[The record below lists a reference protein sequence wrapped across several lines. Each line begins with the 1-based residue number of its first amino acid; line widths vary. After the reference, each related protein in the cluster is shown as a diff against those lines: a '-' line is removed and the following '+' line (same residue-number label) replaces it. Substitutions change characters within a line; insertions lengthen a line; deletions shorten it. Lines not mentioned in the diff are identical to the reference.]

1 MVLNWKKISVMLGL
15 VLRRIYHL
23 HPTIPWPW
31 TTKKTIPNS
40 SLQLCQNF
48 RKNPQRKEKQ
58 RKKNPSM
65 EKLWKKGKNCKKKEK
80 TVKRWKLKNIE
91 KKGKW
96 KTTVKK
102 GWCGME
108 EAVKQCEVGN
118 CGWDCKL
125 MVLYSTPWQRVRS
138 TATTATTSK
147 QI

>member
-1 MVLNWKKISVMLGL
+1 MVLNWKKISVMLGVGIKENPSSPSNNPL
-15 VLRRIYHL
+15 TLNNN
-23 HPTIPWPW
+23 
-31 TTKKTIPNS
+31 KTIPNS

-108 EAVKQCEVGN
+108 EAVKQCEAGN